1 MRLTTSVRGGPEIT
15 EHSAGGPPRPGAGR
29 RPPRDSDPR
38 PLALEAREDVLNVE
52 LIGDSGERLR
62 STLTHAEQIE
72 REELRRGSPN
82 TFHPED
88 DL

>member
-1 MRLTTSVRGGPEIT
+1 M
-15 EHSAGGPPRPGAGR
+15 
-29 RPPRDSDPR
+29 
-38 PLALEAREDVLNVE
+38 ALEAHEDVLNVE